1 MKIAG
6 ITESAAFFDK
16 VLDCRGTVE
25 LYTSEGDVLNLK
37 SKLCQY
43 IALTQMFDEGAM
55 GSFDLQFSDPDD
67 IELIRPY
74 LILE

>member
-1 MKIAG
+1 MKIVG
-6 ITESAAFFDK
+6 ITESAAFFEK
-16 VLDCRGTVE
+16 VLECKGSVE

-43 IALTQMFDEGAM
+43 IALTQMFDEGTM
-55 GSFDLQFSDPDD
+55 EHFDLQLSEPKD
-67 IELIRPY
+67 IELIKNY